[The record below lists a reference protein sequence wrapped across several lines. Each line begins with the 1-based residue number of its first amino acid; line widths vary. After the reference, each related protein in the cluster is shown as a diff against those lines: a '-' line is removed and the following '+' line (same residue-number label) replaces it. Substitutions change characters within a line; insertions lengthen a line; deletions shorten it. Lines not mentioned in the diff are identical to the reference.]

1 MNNQTEAEASARVAY
16 RLAQEALEAAT
27 KHRAKIEAEL
37 RMEVE
42 ALWTAADVAWTAV
55 CDAAKARA

>member
-1 MNNQTEAEASARVAY
+1 MNNQTETEVQARAAYRVAQ
-16 RLAQEALEAAT
+16 AALEAAT

-37 RMEVE
+37 RMGVE